1 MVYDISVMDFMDRLQ
16 SLSIK
21 VDVAL
26 TREFLVDEM
35 CQLFTFEGI
44 HKSND

>member
-1 MVYDISVMDFMDRLQ
+1 MDRLQ

-35 CQLFTFEGI
+35 CQLSHLREYI
-44 HKSND
+44 KAMIKSKLVYYSH